1 MAFVTFAPQIAFCVY
16 FSVILR
22 LNGSQNWD
30 QVRAFDG
37 NGEAVADAGAGA
49 ACGSQLEMKIIGSL

>member
-1 MAFVTFAPQIAFCVY
+1 MAFATFAPQIAFCVY

-22 LNGSQNWD
+22 LNWD